1 MKHRPRVKLIGEDG
15 NAFNILGI
23 CRQAAKKANW
33 TDEQWAEFE
42 TKPRTAI
49 TTDCSKSSWSTSKS
63 NERITRPRRVTLPP
77 TGDSGGHNG
86 EWQ

>member
-42 TKPRTAI
+42 TKA
-49 TTDCSKSSWSTSKS
+49 TD
-63 NERITRPRRVTLPP
+63 
-77 TGDSGGHNG
+77 GDYNRLLQVVMEHF
-86 EWQ
+86 EVE